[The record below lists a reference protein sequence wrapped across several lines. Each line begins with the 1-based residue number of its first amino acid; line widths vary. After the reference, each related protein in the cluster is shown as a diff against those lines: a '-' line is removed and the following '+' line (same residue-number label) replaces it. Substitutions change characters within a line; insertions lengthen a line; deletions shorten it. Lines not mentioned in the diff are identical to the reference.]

1 MSNVIDFKGFLDQ
14 KANEANVNVLQEFM
28 PHDSQLT
35 LSMKTRLDIVGRRAS
50 LEWMEK
56 SNRDA
61 PFVTELVYLAKDIYR
76 GIHLQFNM
84 FSAVIVQQ
92 DKEEDTEISLYMY
105 GAEISRFEEATEN
118 GTPLRMNF
126 QLQLSM
132 TIAEDDI
139 SNGGVADRNGMIVG
153 HDPECSLTINQIK
166 RMMQNMEELVT
177 LGGGKTR
184 LTEDGKYVAIIRY
197 SPRHVVVM
205 TLVPEV
211 PIVKDP
217 HYRKGL

>member
-1 MSNVIDFKGFLDQ
+1 MSNVVDFKSFLDQ

-35 LSMKTRLDIVGRRAS
+35 LSMPTRLEIVGRRA
-50 LEWMEK
+50 LVEWMEN

-61 PFVTELVYLAKDIYR
+61 PFVTALVYLAQDIYR

-84 FSAVIVQQ
+84 LNAAVVQQ

-105 GAEISRFEEATEN
+105 GAEIARFEEATEN
-118 GTPLRMNF
+118 NAPLRMNF

-139 SNGGVADRNGMIVG
+139 SNGGVVDRDGLVLG
-153 HDPECSLTINQIK
+153 HDPESSLTINQLK
-166 RMMQNMEELVT
+166 RIMQNMEELVT
-177 LGGGKTR
+177 VGGGKTR
-184 LTEDGKYVAIIRY
+184 LTDDGKYVAIIRY

-211 PIVKDP
+211 PITRNP